1 MPERIRFRPR
11 RTVFVLLLLL
21 LLFSS
26 PLLPGTVCS
35 AAGGTDDP
43 FSSLPNFG
51 SITENGLTW
60 RNSATGFRVVIED
73 DINLL
78 SSAEERQLLDDMIPL
93 TEYGN
98 AAFWS
103 TRESASSE
111 LVQAEQ
117 RRRSLFDLESAS
129 ILVINMNLRT
139 VSIQSYGT
147 LYDVITS
154 SRANSITNNVRNY
167 LTRGQYYTG
176 ASKAFSQMDSLMR
189 GNRIAQP
196 MKVLS
201 NICIALM
208 IGLMLMLRQVFR
220 YASTFRKPNLP
231 QIIGATALAFTAV
244 TVAGNGSRRTYSPL
258 SSDDSDDDGFSS
270 GSSRGGGSSYS
281 GGGSGYTGG
290 GGSSHF

>member
-1 MPERIRFRPR
+1 MPERIRFRSR
-11 RTVFVLLLLL
+11 RTVLALLIVL

-26 PLLPGTVCS
+26 PLLPGSVCL
-35 AAGGTDDP
+35 AAGKTDDP
-43 FSSLPNFG
+43 FSSIPNFG

-73 DINLL
+73 EIDLL
-78 SSAEERQLLDDMIPL
+78 SSTEERQLLDDMIPL

-98 AAFWS
+98 VAFWS
-103 TRESASSE
+103 TRENASNE

-147 LYDVITS
+147 LYDVITVY
-154 SRANSITNNVRNY
+154 RANSITNNVRND
-167 LTRGQYYTG
+167 LTRGQYYS
-176 ASKAFSQMDSLMR
+176 ASAKAFSQMESLMR

-196 MKVLS
+196 MKILS
-201 NICIALM
+201 NLCIALM

-220 YASTFRKPNLP
+220 YASTFRKPSLP
-231 QIIGATALAFTAV
+231 QIVGATALAFTAV
-244 TVAGNGSRRTYSPL
+244 TVAGKGARRTYSPL
-258 SSDDSDDDGFSS
+258 SSDDSDDGGYS
-270 GSSRGGGSSYS
+270 GGSSWSGGSSSS